1 MLLSMKAEASNP
13 AVTGD
18 DLANDVPTPRDGNG
32 TSEFGEITAWQ

>member
-1 MLLSMKAEASNP
+1 MFLSVKADASNP

-18 DLANDVPTPRDGNG
+18 DLANDVPATRDGNG